1 MSDERKEPPHRRVI
15 VVLAEDGSTVLAGI
29 AADVEVGNLLDLA
42 RAAGHKRVILE
53 EVER

>member
-15 VVLAEDGSTVLAGI
+15 VVLAEDVLPGI
-29 AADVEVGNLLDLA
+29 AADVEVGNLLQHA
-42 RAAGHKRVILE
+42 RAAGHKRVIVE